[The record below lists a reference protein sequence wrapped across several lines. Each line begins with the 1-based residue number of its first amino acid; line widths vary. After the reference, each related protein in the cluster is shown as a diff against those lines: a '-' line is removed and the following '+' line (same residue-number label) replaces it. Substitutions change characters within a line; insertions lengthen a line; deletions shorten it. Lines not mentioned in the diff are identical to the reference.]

1 MGRLLRWVAVAGLI
15 TLALFAALTLLIS
28 VNRENHVAGP
38 GEEFVYDD
46 FAFRLLD
53 AQRVA
58 HHGDGSADAAF
69 PAGALLV
76 RLQVDNRAKR
86 VSFDP
91 QCFTPVVVL
100 PGGRECRPSVRASE
114 ALRRVATDGGWEEPL
129 PASTSRVLECAFDV
143 PAELHGA
150 ELVIEFGSFGR
161 IADELL
167 LGHRAFALP

>member
-1 MGRLLRWVAVAGLI
+1 MGRLPRWIAFAGLI
-15 TLALFAALTLLIS
+15 TLALFAALVLLVS

-53 AQRVA
+53 AHRVD
-58 HHGDGSADAAF
+58 HIGDGSADAAL

-76 RLQVDNRAKR
+76 RLQVDNRARR

-91 QCFTPVVVL
+91 RCFTPVVVL
-100 PGGRECRPSVRASE
+100 PGGRECRPSPEASRA
-114 ALRRVATDGGWEEPL
+114 LQHDATDGGWEESL
-129 PASTSRVLECAFDV
+129 PASTSRVLECAFDAPV
-143 PAELHGA
+143 ELHGA